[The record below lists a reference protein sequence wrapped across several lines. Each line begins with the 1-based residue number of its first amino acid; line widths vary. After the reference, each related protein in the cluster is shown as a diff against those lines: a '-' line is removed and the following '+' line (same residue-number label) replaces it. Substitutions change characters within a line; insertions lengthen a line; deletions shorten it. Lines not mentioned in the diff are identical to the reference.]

1 MIKKF
6 WMCVVFIVAHVL
18 ARPFDAFAQEGSKR
32 INLRMFGHT
41 EYVVRPDT
49 GQWSQYFSLGEQD
62 FFVTARITDR
72 LSFLGETV
80 VRFSVM
86 SATSFL
92 PSIERAQLK
101 YDYYKNHSVVLGK
114 MHTPLNY
121 WNDVYH
127 HGRLFFPSI
136 DRPTSFSY
144 FIPLHTLGIRLQGQ
158 NLGPLGLGYDLVVG
172 NGMSSTDF
180 MKLSPHMSFM
190 AAAHIK
196 PFYGGQFTISYY
208 RDRISEGV
216 SGVHVGHS
224 HSGSGYKG
232 IVDFQLL
239 SLSTV
244 YFGERLEILN
254 EAGLNI
260 NTTDSTGTVENFSNY
275 TYVGYRFKDK
285 FVPYVVSDLMLVD
298 RQEMHS
304 PRTQIWHVG
313 AGMRYE
319 MSHLFNIKLELRRST
334 GLNYAVEPSSYPEAK
349 RYQIKLQ
356 FSYGF

>member
-1 MIKKF
+1 
-6 WMCVVFIVAHVL
+6 
-18 ARPFDAFAQEGSKR
+18 
-32 INLRMFGHT
+32 MFGHI

-49 GQWSQYFSLGEQD
+49 GEWSQYFSLGEQD
-62 FFVTARITDR
+62 LFMTARITDK

-80 VRFSVM
+80 VKFSVM

-101 YDYYKNHSVVLGK
+101 YDYYRNHSVLIGK
-114 MHTPLNY
+114 MHTPVNY

-144 FIPLHTLGIRLQGQ
+144 FVPLHTLGVRLSGQ
-158 NLGPLGLGYDLVVG
+158 NLGPLGLGYDIVVG

-180 MKLSPHMSFM
+180 MKVSPNMSFL

-196 PFYGGQFTISYY
+196 PFDGAQVTLSYY
-208 RDRISEGV
+208 RDRITDSQV
-216 SGVHVGHS
+216 GVHVGHS

-232 IVDFQLL
+232 TVHFQLI
-239 SLSTV
+239 SLSAA
-244 YFGERLEILN
+244 YFGERFEVLN
-254 EAGLNI
+254 EAGINI
-260 NTTDSTGTVENFSNY
+260 NTTDSTGTVQNYSNY
-275 TYVGYRFKDK
+275 TYVGYRVKEK
-285 FVPYVVSDLMLVD
+285 FIPYLMSDLMVID

-304 PRTQIWHVG
+304 PRTQLWQ
-313 AGMRYE
+313 AGLGLRYE
-319 MSHLFNIKLELRRST
+319 LSHLFNVKLELRRSA
-334 GLNYAVEPSSYPEAK
+334 GLGYAVEATGYPEIK
-349 RYQIKLQ
+349 RYQLKLQ